1 LLAVIGNGDAPA
13 DGDEFAISTRELV
26 DTEVKRLV
34 DEAHADVLAL
44 LRSERHR
51 LDALATALLERET
64 LDEFDAYA
72 AAGLPRRER
81 AGV

>member
-1 LLAVIGNGDAPA
+1 
-13 DGDEFAISTRELV
+13 
-26 DTEVKRLV
+26 
-34 DEAHADVLAL
+34 
-44 LRSERHR
+44 